1 MGRIR
6 YSTICQMIAVYAW
19 WCFIVFDFETLTAGL
34 FFVADHAENNFAV
47 GWAVRDGQLELA
59 ASR

>member
-1 MGRIR
+1 MRGGVLLFLI
-6 YSTICQMIAVYAW
+6 
-19 WCFIVFDFETLTAGL
+19 FKLTAGL

>member
-1 MGRIR
+1 M
-6 YSTICQMIAVYAW
+6 YNLICQMIASCAW

-34 FFVADHAENNFAV
+34 FFVADHAENNFAE

>member
-1 MGRIR
+1 MGSIR
-6 YSTICQMIAVYAW
+6 YNLICQMIASCAW

-34 FFVADHAENNFAV
+34 VFVADHAENNFAV